1 MKKENALVS
10 LYANIRTNQPR
21 EIELLSLLEK
31 MKTTETLR
39 DKIRQLRELRNED
52 EKAYKEHKRELP
64 AFTTSGTFT
73 ERKANGLKSYNG
85 YICIDI
91 DGQDNPH
98 ISDFPQLRDEL
109 SKIKNIKACFLSASG
124 EGVFCFVKVGDDSQQ
139 HKQYFNALSVCFH
152 ELGIKVDEKC
162 SDISRLRFVT
172 FDENGYIDNNDP
184 IPFTQ
189 TLSQKLTNRNVR
201 KEPNLTSATVNHKS
215 SGQQNAVCKVEY
227 TIQKLEAQS
236 LDITD
241 DYNDWIRIGF
251 AFARE
256 FGEEGREL
264 FHRVSSIS
272 PKYNTQQTDSVYD
285 GLLNSDEPSNPATLG
300 TFFYLAQQ
308 SQIK

>member
-124 EGVFCFVKVGDDSQQ
+124 EGVFCFGE
-139 HKQYFNALSVCFH
+139 YFEALIRNPF
-152 ELGIKVDEKC
+152 C
-162 SDISRLRFVT
+162 SFE
-172 FDENGYIDNNDP
+172 F
-184 IPFTQ
+184 
-189 TLSQKLTNRNVR
+189 
-201 KEPNLTSATVNHKS
+201 
-215 SGQQNAVCKVEY
+215 
-227 TIQKLEAQS
+227 LE
-236 LDITD
+236 
-241 DYNDWIRIGF
+241 RIGNAAPMQRDF
-251 AFARE
+251 PIAPI
-256 FGEEGREL
+256 GVD
-264 FHRVSSIS
+264 VS
-272 PKYNTQQTDSVYD
+272 
-285 GLLNSDEPSNPATLG
+285 
-300 TFFYLAQQ
+300 
-308 SQIK
+308 